1 MKFSFRTTSLI
12 SCLVLS
18 VNAAAGFLEG
28 QIAWS
33 SGDYRA
39 ALQEWKPLAVK
50 GDPEAQY
57 WLAGMH
63 ENGEGVIQDHQEA
76 VKWYTMSAKQ
86 GFAPAQGQLG
96 IFFQTGPID
105 FRDYKKSVRWLTAA
119 AEQGIGSAQLGLAAA
134 YIGGWGVI
142 GDYVY
147 AHMWLNI
154 AIANGAEEARG
165 TFETLK
171 QKMTSSQIA
180 EAQRLAREC
189 VKKEYKNC

>member
-1 MKFSFRTTSLI
+1 M
-12 SCLVLS
+12 
-18 VNAAAGFLEG
+18 
-28 QIAWS
+28 
-33 SGDYRA
+33 
-39 ALQEWKPLAVK
+39 
-50 GDPEAQY
+50 
-57 WLAGMH
+57 
-63 ENGEGVIQDHQEA
+63 
-76 VKWYTMSAKQ
+76 
-86 GFAPAQGQLG
+86 
-96 IFFQTGPID
+96 
-105 FRDYKKSVRWLTAA
+105 RWLTAA

-134 YIGGWGVI
+134 YVGGWGVI